1 MRFIAGQDE
10 IQGTVKHKMS
20 NFRQK
25 QRKNK
30 AEYIIFAQYVEIM
43 LQETG

>member
-10 IQGTVKHKMS
+10 ILGTVKHKMS
-20 NFRQK
+20 KFRQK

-30 AEYIIFAQYVEIM
+30 SEYVTFAQYVEIL